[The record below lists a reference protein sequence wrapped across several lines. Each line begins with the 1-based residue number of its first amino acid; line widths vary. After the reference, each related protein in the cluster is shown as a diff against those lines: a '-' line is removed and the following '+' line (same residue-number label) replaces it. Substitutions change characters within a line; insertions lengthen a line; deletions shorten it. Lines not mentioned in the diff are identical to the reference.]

1 VLALI
6 LGVIYLQQE
15 LSQNG
20 IMNINGALF
29 VLLTNLSF
37 RKEKFLAQQRRH
49 FKSALKMPN
58 IGQIRGTT
66 LLCHF

>member
-37 RKEKFLAQQRRH
+37 RKGNFSHSKDDFLKQH
-49 FKSALKMPN
+49 
-58 IGQIRGTT
+58 
-66 LLCHF
+66 